1 MFARFLS
8 IDPVVE
14 AFSSDEL
21 HRIRDDL
28 CGSTLPTVGP
38 ALTALYEQVSHDNF
52 ANRMHLL
59 PRPANW
65 VCWAS
70 EKICHRTANHDL
82 NLMLPAGSENVQ
94 DATGLASTGAG
105 AATRESGGHAAT
117 SGSPPRAGL
126 VANISPP
133 AAPFIR
139 QAVLGEICPHAV
151 IAIIHFYSL

>member
-1 MFARFLS
+1 
-8 IDPVVE
+8 
-14 AFSSDEL
+14 
-21 HRIRDDL
+21 
-28 CGSTLPTVGP
+28 
-38 ALTALYEQVSHDNF
+38 
-52 ANRMHLL
+52 
-59 PRPANW
+59 
-65 VCWAS
+65 
-70 EKICHRTANHDL
+70 
-82 NLMLPAGSENVQ
+82 MLPAGSENVQ